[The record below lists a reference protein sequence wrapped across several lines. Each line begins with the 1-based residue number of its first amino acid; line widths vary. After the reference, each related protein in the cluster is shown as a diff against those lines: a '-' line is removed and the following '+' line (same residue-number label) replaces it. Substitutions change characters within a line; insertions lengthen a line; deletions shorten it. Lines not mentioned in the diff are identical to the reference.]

1 MKKYILVL
9 LMIVAFIAP
18 SFALSDKSSYDYLK
32 NKKHLSLMNPVV
44 EKFAEKAIKKSLKKK
59 IGNGRYKI
67 KFDGYTL
74 GSMKKGIFK
83 NLEIIGKNMEIED
96 IEVPYLKLK
105 SETDY
110 NWIDYKENPI
120 KIKSDITFAYNLEL
134 SEKSIDLAIKHDDYK
149 NTLKKLN
156 KKAYPLFQAENVDVK
171 IRNDKLYIIMEYTLP
186 LSSNNKKKT
195 FVISSN
201 LMVENGKIKV
211 SNVTIDKRYGNIPL
225 DKVVNLVNLLDPLNF
240 TLMELNEQSC
250 KSQVKNVKIEND
262 IVKIDGII
270 YVRGE

>member
-1 MKKYILVL
+1 MAWDLNELYGQRDFTVSQINKLNGDLVTLRTKK
-9 LMIVAFIAP
+9 A
-18 SFALSDKSSYDYLK
+18 
-32 NKKHLSLMNPVV
+32 SL
-44 EKFAEKAIKKSLKKK
+44 
-59 IGNGRYKI
+59 
-67 KFDGYTL
+67 
-74 GSMKKGIFK
+74 
-83 NLEIIGKNMEIED
+83 
-96 IEVPYLKLK
+96 
-105 SETDY
+105 
-110 NWIDYKENPI
+110 ENR
-120 KIKSDITFAYNLEL
+120 NLEL

-186 LSSNNKKKT
+186 LSSNNKKKA

-201 LMVENGKIKV
+201 LMVENGKIKA
-211 SNVTIDKRYGNIPL
+211 SNVTIDKRYGKIPL

-250 KSQVKNVKIEND
+250 KSQVKNVKIEDD

>member
-9 LMIVAFIAP
+9 LMIVTFIAP
-18 SFALSDKSSYDYLK
+18 SFAQSDKSSYDYLK

-44 EKFAEKAIKKSLKKK
+44 EKFAEKAIKMSLKKK
-59 IGNGRYKI
+59 IGYGRYKV
-67 KFDGYTL
+67 KFDGYTV

-83 NLEIIGKNMEIED
+83 NLEIIAKNVEIED
-96 IEVPYLKLK
+96 IEVPYLMLK

-120 KIKSDITFAYNLEL
+120 KVKSDITFAYYLEL
-134 SEKSIDLAIKHDDYK
+134 SEKSINSALKHDDYK

-186 LSSNNKKKT
+186 LSSKNNKKT

-201 LMVENGKIKV
+201 LVVENGKFKA
-211 SNVTIDKRYGNIPL
+211 SNVTIDKRYGNLPL
-225 DKVVNLVNLLDPLNF
+225 DKVVNLINFLDPLNF